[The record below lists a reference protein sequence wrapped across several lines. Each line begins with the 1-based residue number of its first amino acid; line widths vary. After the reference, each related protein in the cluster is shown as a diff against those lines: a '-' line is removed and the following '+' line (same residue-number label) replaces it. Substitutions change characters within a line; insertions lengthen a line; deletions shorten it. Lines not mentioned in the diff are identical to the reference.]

1 MKYKKIHI
9 ILPLIIIS
17 IGLVGII
24 TGNAFNENLTSKV
37 KMLNIFQAY
46 TQFSFIFLGFVYIYL
61 FTEDSIKGTDKYI
74 SQLGYSLAVQ
84 ILFKSLILYAYTL
97 IITTAFIIG
106 YAISIN
112 FTDLDYLML
121 IVCSIA
127 AALLF
132 TITFACLM
140 SIIFKKALDATA
152 FQLNIPWWRSHPI
165 HENRA
170 TQSIW
175 TEPCNPLLRA
185 TKSTKRAT
193 SIYEMTLIFYY
204 LIFE

>member
-1 MKYKKIHI
+1 MSRLFKFEIKRMKYKKIHI

-61 FTEDSIKGTDKYI
+61 FTEDSVKGTDKYI

-106 YAISIN
+106 YAISIH
-112 FTDLDYLML
+112 FTDLDYLIL

-140 SIIFKKALDATA
+140 SIIFKKG
-152 FQLNIPWWRSHPI
+152 FRCNSF
-165 HENRA
+165 
-170 TQSIW
+170 SI
-175 TEPCNPLLRA
+175 
-185 TKSTKRAT
+185 SV
-193 SIYEMTLIFYY
+193 FYY
-204 LIFE
+204 I

>member
-1 MKYKKIHI
+1 MSRLFKFEIKRMKYKKIHI

-106 YAISIN
+106 YAISIH
-112 FTDLDYLML
+112 FTDLDYLIL

-140 SIIFKKALDATA
+140 SIIFKKALDATTS
-152 FQLNIPWWRSHPI
+152 RSEKRGTTPGRGIFPSSLPI
-165 HENRA
+165 FLEKALHISR
-170 TQSIW
+170 IF
-175 TEPCNPLLRA
+175 
-185 TKSTKRAT
+185 TKFA
-193 SIYEMTLIFYY
+193 
-204 LIFE
+204 